1 MIYWYTY
8 CNILYLAV
16 RDSIVLTVNSVDLVR
31 KGQTDSFNA
40 FRLLSETAVF
50 LTGTS
55 VGSIREVDAVCLFSI
70 ARFRFALPSEIKF
83 SAENQFFVIEVRS
96 SSMVWCL
103 KSSV

>member
-8 CNILYLAV
+8 CNILYLSV

-70 ARFRFALPSEIKF
+70 GALSL
-83 SAENQFFVIEVRS
+83 
-96 SSMVWCL
+96 CL
-103 KSSV
+103 AV